1 MRKLVVTEFLTL
13 DGVMENPAWSMPY
26 WCDEIAAF
34 KGAEQTAC
42 DAFLLGRVTY
52 EAFASVWPHRSNGD
66 DPGAEAM
73 NGYPKYVA
81 SRTLKEVRWNNSH
94 LITGDTTTSI
104 QKLKELPGKDIL
116 VYGSGKLVNFL
127 TEAGLVDQFNLL
139 TYPMI
144 LGQGQRLFN
153 AAPTVKL
160 ELVEGKTTPTGVVSQ
175 IYKVIK

>member
-1 MRKLVVTEFLTL
+1 MRKLVVTEFITL
-13 DGVMENPAWSMPY
+13 DGVIENPSWSMGY

-34 KGAEQTAC
+34 KGAEQIAC
-42 DAFLLGRVTY
+42 DAFLLGCVTY
-52 EAFASVWPHRSNGD
+52 EAFASVWPHRSNED

-81 SRTLKEVRWNNSH
+81 SRTLKEVSWNNSQ
-94 LITGDTTTSI
+94 LITGDTATGI
-104 QKLKELPGKDIL
+104 QELKEMPGKDIL

-127 TEAGLVDQFNLL
+127 LGAGLVDQINLL
-139 TYPMI
+139 TYPVI

-153 AAPTVKL
+153 SGQPNKL
-160 ELVEGKTTPTGVVSQ
+160 ELVEGKTTSTGVVAQ